1 MSLHLHDVSVSFE
14 GRPILDTFTLT
25 VETGRVE
32 ALVGPSGVGKSTVL
46 RIIAGITRP
55 DAGQVLID
63 DIDVTETP
71 THQRSV
77 GLVFQD
83 DQLFPHF
90 DVAANIGFGLRMA
103 KSPRSEIDRR
113 VGELL
118 TLVDLQGFERRRP
131 SSLSGGEAKRVA
143 LARALAP
150 RPRVLLLDEP
160 LSGLDRELRDRLAHD
175 LRNILSSADTTTLLV
190 THDLDEAAIIAD
202 GITRLDSTPDSFGVT
217 PS

>member
-1 MSLHLHDVSVSFE
+1 MSLNLDRVSMTFD
-14 GRPILDTFTLT
+14 GATILDRFTLQ
-25 VETGRVE
+25 VPTGKVE

-46 RIIAGITRP
+46 RIIAGIIRP
-55 DAGQVLID
+55 DAGRIVID

-83 DQLFPHF
+83 DQLFPHL

-103 KSPRSEIDRR
+103 GTARPDIDRR

-118 TLVDLQGFERRRP
+118 ALVGLDGFERRRP

-160 LSGLDRELRDRLAHD
+160 LSGLDRELHDRLARD
-175 LRNILSSADTTTLLV
+175 LRHILSTTAMTTLLV
-190 THDLDEAAIIAD
+190 THDLDEAAVIAD
-202 GITRLDSTPDSFGVT
+202 GITRLGPTPDFREVT